1 MHAGDLLREWRQRR
15 RLSQLDLAIAANV
28 SSRHLSFVETGRSRP
43 TSEMIL
49 HLAEHLQVPLRDRN
63 ALLLAGGYAP
73 AFPERGLAEPELKA
87 VQAALKRVLAGH
99 EPYPAVVVNRWWELV
114 DANSGITLFT
124 RHVSPDLL
132 QPPVNVLRLS
142 LHPDGMAPRI
152 VNLPEW
158 RAHVLTRLHHQA
170 QATGD
175 HRLTDLH
182 DELRAYPAG
191 ESDKPP
197 PPTDVVVP
205 LRYRGD
211 NEELSFISLTT
222 ILGTPM
228 DVTVEELAIE
238 SFYPADERTAAAC
251 RPRPRRPRT

>member
-1 MHAGDLLREWRQRR
+1 M
-15 RLSQLDLAIAANV
+15 AA
-28 SSRHLSFVETGRSRP
+28 
-43 TSEMIL
+43 
-49 HLAEHLQVPLRDRN
+49 
-63 ALLLAGGYAP
+63 AP
-73 AFPERGLAEPELKA
+73 SAQPAKA

-197 PPTDVVVP
+197 PTDVVVP